1 MIDKQSFSWW
11 SFEKASPDP
20 AGLLEA
26 AAEIGF
32 VAVELIGSQHWAM
45 AREFG
50 LQIAAV
56 DGHDSKGCTFG
67 LNHLEHHPVVLS
79 QIKSNLQLAKQWE
92 IPNLIVF
99 SGNRNG
105 LSDETGTVNT
115 ARGLQEVA
123 QMAEDAGVNLV
134 LELLNSKI
142 DHLDYQ
148 CDHTNW
154 GVNVIEMVD
163 SSNVKLLYDIYHMQ
177 IMEGDLIRTI
187 QTQHQHF
194 AHYHLGGNP
203 GRHEID
209 STQEINYAAVLKAIA
224 QTGYTG
230 FIAHEY
236 LPTTDAITSLQQA
249 FKLVKAQNHPPLQVP
264 AL

>member
-1 MIDKQSFSWW
+1 MSKQSFCWW
-11 SFEKASPDP
+11 SFYQAGTDP
-20 AGLLEA
+20 AFLLKT

-67 LNHLEHHPVVLS
+67 LNHLEHHQEVIS
-79 QIKSNLQLAKQWE
+79 QIKSNLQLAVKWQ

-105 LSDETGTVNT
+105 LSDEAGADNT
-115 ARGLQEVA
+115 ARGLQQVA
-123 QMAEDAGVNLV
+123 QMAEDAGVTLV

-142 DHLDYQ
+142 DHPDYQ

-154 GVNVIEMVD
+154 GVKVIEMVD
-163 SSNVKLLYDIYHMQ
+163 SPNVKLLYDVYHMQ
-177 IMEGDLIRTI
+177 IMEGDLIRTVK
-187 QTQHQHF
+187 THHRHF

-203 GRHEID
+203 GRHEINAK
-209 STQEINYAAVLKAIA
+209 QEINYAAVLKTIA

-230 FIAHEY
+230 FVAHEY
-236 LPTTDAITSLQQA
+236 LPTTNPITSLQEA
-249 FKLVKAQNHPPLQVP
+249 FEIVAQS
-264 AL
+264 

>member
-1 MIDKQSFSWW
+1 MNNQLATKQSFSWW
-11 SFEKASPDP
+11 SFYQANTDP
-20 AGLLEA
+20 ALLLKA

-32 VAVELIGSQHWAM
+32 AAVELIGSQHWVM
-45 AREFG
+45 AGDYG
-50 LQIAAV
+50 LTIAAI

-67 LNHLEHHPVVLS
+67 LNHLEHHDTVLS
-79 QIKSNLQLAKQWE
+79 QIKTNLQLAEQWK

-105 LSDETGTVNT
+105 LSNQVGADNT
-115 ARGLQEVA
+115 ARGLQQVA

-142 DHLDYQ
+142 DHPDYQ

-154 GVNVIEMVD
+154 GVNVIEMVG
-163 SSNVKLLYDIYHMQ
+163 SPNVKLLYDIYHMQ

-187 QTQHQHF
+187 QSHHQHF

-203 GRHEID
+203 GRHEIGNN
-209 STQEINYAAVLKAIA
+209 QEINYAAVLKTIA

-236 LPTTDAITSLQQA
+236 LPTTDPVASLQKA
-249 FKLVKAQNHPPLQVP
+249 FNLVLQS
-264 AL
+264 